1 MRKNTLPSGSAGAH
15 SSTLTL
21 SLLII
26 AAIGVLAAVPCSA
39 ADADDTT
46 ASAERS
52 LSLGTTSKPDDAVRV
67 RGSEAYGKLPLYFEA
82 NRGQTDAQVKFL
94 SRGGRHVLFLT
105 PTEAVLVL
113 TTPPQAADEKSPTRG
128 GKPGRLEEGT
138 RTVLRMTFAGGNPM
152 PRLAGLDELPGK
164 ANYFIGNDAAKWR
177 TNVPTY
183 ARVHYQDLYP
193 GIDLIYYGNPRQLE
207 YDLVVRPGAD
217 PGRIVLGFQGAD
229 KLEVDADGDLV
240 FHTAGAAIRQRKPVI
255 YQEVDGLRRDI
266 AGGYV
271 LRETRTVGFKVD
283 TYDPSRP
290 LIIDPVLFY
299 STYLGGMGTDAGRA
313 IAVDPSGN
321 AYVTGET
328 LSSNFPTIAG
338 AFDTSF
344 NGGGVFGDAFVTKV
358 NPTGSGL
365 VYSTYLGGI
374 GDDQGLGIAVD
385 GSGNAYVTGRTSS
398 TDFPVTRGAFQTSY
412 GGGTDDVFV
421 TKLNSTGSALLYST
435 YLGGSA
441 QDIGNGIAV
450 DTSGSAY
457 VTGVTSSGLAAT
469 TSFPTTP
476 GTLAPSYIGGSS
488 DAFVTKLT
496 TTGSALV
503 YSTYLGGSGSDFGFG
518 IAVDGSGRAYVTGQ
532 TNSPGIATALAF
544 QTSFGGV
551 IDAFVARLNTA
562 GAALDYLT
570 YLGGTN
576 ADEGFAITLDS
587 LGNAYVTGQTESANF
602 PTTTG
607 AFDTSLGGALD
618 AFVTKVGP
626 TGSALGYS
634 TYLGGSSNDAGT
646 GIAVDA
652 SFNAYVSGVTSS
664 IDFPTVNPIQASSG
678 GSFDAFV
685 TKVNPAGSGLVYSTY
700 LGGSGFDEGT
710 GIAVDSLPT
719 PNAYVVGFTSSTN
732 FPTTMGAFQTTFGG
746 GTSDAFVAKITEA
759 ALPPPPTVGKVTG
772 GGTVDVPGPGIANFG
787 FIVQARSTSGPIGGD
802 LQYVNHARGAKVHSV
817 MFDSFVITG
826 NTATFGGTC
835 TNNGVPCTFEVHV
848 TDNGEPGTNDSF
860 NITVDAGPTEGA
872 NETLRSGNVLIH

>member
-1 MRKNTLPSGSAGAH
+1 
-15 SSTLTL
+15 
-21 SLLII
+21 
-26 AAIGVLAAVPCSA
+26 
-39 ADADDTT
+39 
-46 ASAERS
+46 
-52 LSLGTTSKPDDAVRV
+52 
-67 RGSEAYGKLPLYFEA
+67 YGKLPLYFEA

-240 FHTAGAAIRQRKPVI
+240 FHTAGAA
-255 YQEVDGLRRDI
+255 
-266 AGGYV
+266 
-271 LRETRTVGFKVD
+271 D
-283 TYDPSRP
+283 TT
-290 LIIDPVLFY
+290 F
-299 STYLGGMGTDAGRA
+299 T
-313 IAVDPSGN
+313 
-321 AYVTGET
+321 
-328 LSSNFPTIAG
+328 
-338 AFDTSF
+338 
-344 NGGGVFGDAFVTKV
+344 GGGVFGDAFVTKV

-421 TKLNSTGSALLYST
+421 TKL
-435 YLGGSA
+435 
-441 QDIGNGIAV
+441 
-450 DTSGSAY
+450 TS
-457 VTGVTSSGLAAT
+457 
-469 TSFPTTP
+469 
-476 GTLAPSYIGGSS
+476 
-488 DAFVTKLT
+488 
-496 TTGSALV
+496 TGSALV

-607 AFDTSLGGALD
+607 AFDTSLRGALD
-618 AFVTKVGP
+618 AFVTKVCP

-634 TYLGGSSNDAGT
+634 
-646 GIAVDA
+646 
-652 SFNAYVSGVTSS
+652 
-664 IDFPTVNPIQASSG
+664 
-678 GSFDAFV
+678 
-685 TKVNPAGSGLVYSTY
+685 
-700 LGGSGFDEGT
+700 
-710 GIAVDSLPT
+710 
-719 PNAYVVGFTSSTN
+719 
-732 FPTTMGAFQTTFGG
+732 
-746 GTSDAFVAKITEA
+746 
-759 ALPPPPTVGKVTG
+759 
-772 GGTVDVPGPGIANFG
+772 
-787 FIVQARSTSGPIGGD
+787 
-802 LQYVNHARGAKVHSV
+802 
-817 MFDSFVITG
+817 
-826 NTATFGGTC
+826 
-835 TNNGVPCTFEVHV
+835 
-848 TDNGEPGTNDSF
+848 
-860 NITVDAGPTEGA
+860 
-872 NETLRSGNVLIH
+872 

>member
-52 LSLGTTSKPDDAVRV
+52 ISLGTTSKPDDAVRV

-164 ANYFIGNDAAKWR
+164 VNYFIGNDAAKWR

-271 LRETRTVGFKVD
+271 LRQTRTVG
-283 TYDPSRP
+283 
-290 LIIDPVLFY
+290 
-299 STYLGGMGTDAGRA
+299 
-313 IAVDPSGN
+313 
-321 AYVTGET
+321 
-328 LSSNFPTIAG
+328 
-338 AFDTSF
+338 
-344 NGGGVFGDAFVTKV
+344 
-358 NPTGSGL
+358 
-365 VYSTYLGGI
+365 
-374 GDDQGLGIAVD
+374 
-385 GSGNAYVTGRTSS
+385 
-398 TDFPVTRGAFQTSY
+398 
-412 GGGTDDVFV
+412 
-421 TKLNSTGSALLYST
+421 
-435 YLGGSA
+435 
-441 QDIGNGIAV
+441 
-450 DTSGSAY
+450 
-457 VTGVTSSGLAAT
+457 
-469 TSFPTTP
+469 
-476 GTLAPSYIGGSS
+476 
-488 DAFVTKLT
+488 
-496 TTGSALV
+496 
-503 YSTYLGGSGSDFGFG
+503 
-518 IAVDGSGRAYVTGQ
+518 
-532 TNSPGIATALAF
+532 
-544 QTSFGGV
+544 
-551 IDAFVARLNTA
+551 
-562 GAALDYLT
+562 
-570 YLGGTN
+570 
-576 ADEGFAITLDS
+576 
-587 LGNAYVTGQTESANF
+587 
-602 PTTTG
+602 
-607 AFDTSLGGALD
+607 
-618 AFVTKVGP
+618 
-626 TGSALGYS
+626 
-634 TYLGGSSNDAGT
+634 
-646 GIAVDA
+646 
-652 SFNAYVSGVTSS
+652 
-664 IDFPTVNPIQASSG
+664 DFPTVNPIQASSG
-678 GSFDAFV
+678 GSFDVFV

-732 FPTTMGAFQTTFGG
+732 FPTTMGAL
-746 GTSDAFVAKITEA
+746 DRK
-759 ALPPPPTVGKVTG
+759 
-772 GGTVDVPGPGIANFG
+772 
-787 FIVQARSTSGPIGGD
+787 STRLNS
-802 LQYVNHARGAKVHSV
+802 S
-817 MFDSFVITG
+817 
-826 NTATFGGTC
+826 
-835 TNNGVPCTFEVHV
+835 
-848 TDNGEPGTNDSF
+848 
-860 NITVDAGPTEGA
+860 
-872 NETLRSGNVLIH
+872 

>member
-1 MRKNTLPSGSAGAH
+1 MRKNTLPSGSTGAH

-152 PRLAGLDELPGK
+152 PRLAGLDELPG
-164 ANYFIGNDAAKWR
+164 
-177 TNVPTY
+177 
-183 ARVHYQDLYP
+183 RVHYQDLYP
-193 GIDLIYYGNPRQLE
+193 GIDLIYYGNPRQLK

-271 LRETRTVGFKVD
+271 LREPRTVGFKVD

-358 NPTGSGL
+358 NPTG
-365 VYSTYLGGI
+365 
-374 GDDQGLGIAVD
+374 
-385 GSGNAYVTGRTSS
+385 
-398 TDFPVTRGAFQTSY
+398 
-412 GGGTDDVFV
+412 
-421 TKLNSTGSALLYST
+421 
-435 YLGGSA
+435 
-441 QDIGNGIAV
+441 
-450 DTSGSAY
+450 
-457 VTGVTSSGLAAT
+457 
-469 TSFPTTP
+469 
-476 GTLAPSYIGGSS
+476 
-488 DAFVTKLT
+488 
-496 TTGSALV
+496 
-503 YSTYLGGSGSDFGFG
+503 
-518 IAVDGSGRAYVTGQ
+518 
-532 TNSPGIATALAF
+532 
-544 QTSFGGV
+544 
-551 IDAFVARLNTA
+551 
-562 GAALDYLT
+562 
-570 YLGGTN
+570 
-576 ADEGFAITLDS
+576 
-587 LGNAYVTGQTESANF
+587 
-602 PTTTG
+602 
-607 AFDTSLGGALD
+607 
-618 AFVTKVGP
+618 
-626 TGSALGYS
+626 
-634 TYLGGSSNDAGT
+634 
-646 GIAVDA
+646 
-652 SFNAYVSGVTSS
+652 
-664 IDFPTVNPIQASSG
+664 
-678 GSFDAFV
+678 
-685 TKVNPAGSGLVYSTY
+685 
-700 LGGSGFDEGT
+700 
-710 GIAVDSLPT
+710 
-719 PNAYVVGFTSSTN
+719 
-732 FPTTMGAFQTTFGG
+732 
-746 GTSDAFVAKITEA
+746 
-759 ALPPPPTVGKVTG
+759 
-772 GGTVDVPGPGIANFG
+772 
-787 FIVQARSTSGPIGGD
+787 
-802 LQYVNHARGAKVHSV
+802 
-817 MFDSFVITG
+817 
-826 NTATFGGTC
+826 
-835 TNNGVPCTFEVHV
+835 
-848 TDNGEPGTNDSF
+848 
-860 NITVDAGPTEGA
+860 
-872 NETLRSGNVLIH
+872 

>member
-67 RGSEAYGKLPLYFEA
+67 RGNEAYGKLPLYFEA

-105 PTEAVLVL
+105 PTGAVLVL

-164 ANYFIGNDAAKWR
+164 VNYFIGNDAAKWR

-217 PGRIVLGFQGAD
+217 PGRIVLSFQGAD

-338 AFDTSF
+338 AFDSSF

-469 TSFPTTP
+469 TSFLTTP
-476 GTLAPSYIGGSS
+476 GTLAPSYIGGNS

-496 TTGSALV
+496 TT
-503 YSTYLGGSGSDFGFG
+503 
-518 IAVDGSGRAYVTGQ
+518 
-532 TNSPGIATALAF
+532 
-544 QTSFGGV
+544 
-551 IDAFVARLNTA
+551 

-607 AFDTSLGGALD
+607 AFDPSLGGALD

-634 TYLGGSSNDAGT
+634 TYLGGSSNDAVT
-646 GIAVDA
+646 VIAVDA

-678 GSFDAFV
+678 GRFNACV

-802 LQYVNHARGAKVHSV
+802 LQYVNHASGAKVHSV
-817 MFDSFVITG
+817 MFDSFVINA

>member
-52 LSLGTTSKPDDAVRV
+52 LALGTASKTDDAVRV
-67 RGSEAYGKLPLYFEA
+67 RGSEAYGKLPLYFED
-82 NRGQTDAQVKFL
+82 NRGQTDD
-94 SRGGRHVLFLT
+94 H
-105 PTEAVLVL
+105 
-113 TTPPQAADEKSPTRG
+113 
-128 GKPGRLEEGT
+128 
-138 RTVLRMTFAGGNPM
+138 
-152 PRLAGLDELPGK
+152 
-164 ANYFIGNDAAKWR
+164 
-177 TNVPTY
+177 
-183 ARVHYQDLYP
+183 
-193 GIDLIYYGNPRQLE
+193 
-207 YDLVVRPGAD
+207 VVRPGAD

-271 LRETRTVGFKVD
+271 LRQTRTVGFKVD

-374 GDDQGLGIAVD
+374 GDDNCLGIAGD
-385 GSGNAYVTGRTSS
+385 GSGNAYVTGLTRS

-457 VTGVTSSGLAAT
+457 VTGVTRSC
-469 TSFPTTP
+469 
-476 GTLAPSYIGGSS
+476 
-488 DAFVTKLT
+488 LT
-496 TTGSALV
+496 
-503 YSTYLGGSGSDFGFG
+503 
-518 IAVDGSGRAYVTGQ
+518 
-532 TNSPGIATALAF
+532 
-544 QTSFGGV
+544 
-551 IDAFVARLNTA
+551 
-562 GAALDYLT
+562 
-570 YLGGTN
+570 
-576 ADEGFAITLDS
+576 
-587 LGNAYVTGQTESANF
+587 
-602 PTTTG
+602 
-607 AFDTSLGGALD
+607 
-618 AFVTKVGP
+618 
-626 TGSALGYS
+626 
-634 TYLGGSSNDAGT
+634 
-646 GIAVDA
+646 
-652 SFNAYVSGVTSS
+652 
-664 IDFPTVNPIQASSG
+664 
-678 GSFDAFV
+678 
-685 TKVNPAGSGLVYSTY
+685 
-700 LGGSGFDEGT
+700 
-710 GIAVDSLPT
+710 
-719 PNAYVVGFTSSTN
+719 
-732 FPTTMGAFQTTFGG
+732 
-746 GTSDAFVAKITEA
+746 
-759 ALPPPPTVGKVTG
+759 
-772 GGTVDVPGPGIANFG
+772 
-787 FIVQARSTSGPIGGD
+787 
-802 LQYVNHARGAKVHSV
+802 
-817 MFDSFVITG
+817 
-826 NTATFGGTC
+826 
-835 TNNGVPCTFEVHV
+835 
-848 TDNGEPGTNDSF
+848 
-860 NITVDAGPTEGA
+860 
-872 NETLRSGNVLIH
+872 

>member
-67 RGSEAYGKLPLYFEA
+67 RGSEAYGKLPVYFEA

-164 ANYFIGNDAAKWR
+164 VNYFIGDDAAKWR

-299 STYLGGMGTDAGRA
+299 STYLGG
-313 IAVDPSGN
+313 
-321 AYVTGET
+321 
-328 LSSNFPTIAG
+328 
-338 AFDTSF
+338 
-344 NGGGVFGDAFVTKV
+344 
-358 NPTGSGL
+358 
-365 VYSTYLGGI
+365 
-374 GDDQGLGIAVD
+374 
-385 GSGNAYVTGRTSS
+385 
-398 TDFPVTRGAFQTSY
+398 
-412 GGGTDDVFV
+412 
-421 TKLNSTGSALLYST
+421 
-435 YLGGSA
+435 SA
-441 QDIGNGIAV
+441 QDVGNGIAV

-607 AFDTSLGGALD
+607 AFDPSLGGALD

-646 GIAVDA
+646 GIPVDA

-678 GSFDAFV
+678 GSFDVFV

-802 LQYVNHARGAKVHSV
+802 LQYVNHASGAKVHSV

>member
-67 RGSEAYGKLPLYFEA
+67 RGNEAYGKLPLYFEA

-164 ANYFIGNDAAKWR
+164 VNYFIGNDAAKWR

-503 YSTYLGGSGSDFGFG
+503 YSTYLGGSG
-518 IAVDGSGRAYVTGQ
+518 
-532 TNSPGIATALAF
+532 
-544 QTSFGGV
+544 
-551 IDAFVARLNTA
+551 
-562 GAALDYLT
+562 
-570 YLGGTN
+570 
-576 ADEGFAITLDS
+576 
-587 LGNAYVTGQTESANF
+587 
-602 PTTTG
+602 
-607 AFDTSLGGALD
+607 
-618 AFVTKVGP
+618 
-626 TGSALGYS
+626 
-634 TYLGGSSNDAGT
+634 
-646 GIAVDA
+646 
-652 SFNAYVSGVTSS
+652 
-664 IDFPTVNPIQASSG
+664 
-678 GSFDAFV
+678 
-685 TKVNPAGSGLVYSTY
+685 
-700 LGGSGFDEGT
+700 FDEGT

-802 LQYVNHARGAKVHSV
+802 LQYVNHASGAKVHSV
-817 MFDSFVITG
+817 MFDSFVITA